1 MQTVEDFLH
10 HAHKLGIHE
19 QVLANMAVI
28 QQKQKFH
35 SMTETVEAAYQL
47 TIKEMEIYTTETRE
61 WNSSLVN
68 KTEYTPDT
76 MELIIEFNN
85 GKKYLYKNFSEEQYQ
100 AFCNAESQGKHFL
113 SEIRKKYKDTE
124 DVIKLDTDEQSTGS

>member
-1 MQTVEDFLH
+1 MQTIEDFMYE
-10 HAHKLGIHE
+10 AHKHGIHRE
-19 QVLANMAVI
+19 VLENIEIVKRTTKFQTAVAA
-28 QQKQKFH
+28 
-35 SMTETVEAAYQL
+35 VEAAYHL
-47 TIKEMEIYTTETRE
+47 TIKEMEIYTVESRE
-61 WNSSLVN
+61 WKSSLVN

-100 AFCNAESQGKHFL
+100 AFCSAESQGKYFL

-124 DVIKLDTDEQSTGS
+124 DVIKLETDEQSTGS

>member
-1 MQTVEDFLH
+1 MQTLEDFMY

-19 QVLANMAVI
+19 QVLANIDIVKKYKKYHNI
-28 QQKQKFH
+28 N
-35 SMTETVEAAYQL
+35 ELVEDAYHL
-47 TIKEMEIYTTETRE
+47 TIKEMEIYTVESRE
-61 WNSSLVN
+61 WTSSLVN

-85 GKKYLYKNFSEEQYQ
+85 GKKYLYKNFSEKQYQ
-100 AFCNAESQGKHFL
+100 AFCDAESQGKHFL
-113 SEIRKKYKDTE
+113 TEIRKKYKDTE

>member
-1 MQTVEDFLH
+1 MQTAEDFLH
-10 HAHKLGIHE
+10 YAHKLGIHE
-19 QVLANMAVI
+19 QVLANMEIV
-28 QQKQKFH
+28 QRKQKFN
-35 SMTETVEAAYQL
+35 SINETVEAAYHL
-47 TIKEMEIYTTETRE
+47 TIKEMEIYTVESRE
-61 WNSSLVN
+61 WKSSLVN

-100 AFCNAESQGKHFL
+100 AFCSAESQGKYFL

-124 DVIKLDTDEQSTGS
+124 DVIKLETDEQSTGS

>member
-10 HAHKLGIHE
+10 HAYTLGIHE
-19 QVLANMAVI
+19 QVLANMEIVK
-28 QQKQKFH
+28 KQKPYYN
-35 SMTETVEAAYQL
+35 TQELVEDAYHL

-61 WNSSLVN
+61 WKSSLVN

-85 GKKYLYKNFSEEQYQ
+85 GKKYLYKNFSEEQYH

-113 SEIRKKYKDTE
+113 TEIRKKYKDTE